1 MTQREI
7 VGPQERFE
15 RSGAQRL
22 RDIRPIT
29 TRLWSAMMGEF
40 SGVVLAGGAM
50 AMFVEPA
57 LVNFVVPASLLYAG
71 LVMSRRVTLPLR
83 LPQTAGIRDWNYPSP
98 VGRRPRM
105 AAGSIYLG
113 SDLKGRELWIA
124 SEDGRQHA
132 TVPGTTGAGKT
143 TALLS
148 FLANALTHAS
158 GFVLVDGKADNKL
171 YGEVL
176 ALARRFG
183 REDDVLCLNFMVAS
197 GVKDSNTFNP
207 FAVGNADAIG
217 EMLSSQLGESAPGD
231 SNQVF
236 RDRAVA
242 LVGTLAPVLV
252 WMRDHKGVPLNIETI
267 RLAFELRCI
276 WKVAMKRA
284 FEVRNPAT
292 GEKTDI
298 PVPDMPEDI
307 IYPLKAYL
315 GELPSYDLTLD
326 WNKQKTEEPSKQHGF
341 AQFYFTRTF
350 ELLGV
355 SLGHIFKVE
364 QSDVDMRDVV
374 LNRRILVV
382 NLPALE
388 SSDERLAALGKIV
401 VASLRGMMAQM
412 LGARLEGDS
421 ERIVANK
428 PGMGS
433 APFHVVLDEVAYY
446 ATSGMDRMLAMG
458 RGLNFMFWLGFQ
470 EVSGIWAR
478 LGEKTQSLF
487 GNANLTIAMRQQ
499 DANRTRQWIEDT
511 AGKTY
516 VTQATSYQG
525 GGTGEYA
532 ETRSAEVR
540 EVSGVDWRDLQ
551 SLIEGEAIILF
562 GGRRIYA
569 KLFHAEIDTRGP
581 MRLNRPV
588 ALAPPDVET
597 LKATSELVGAV
608 LKALEGGLGTWR
620 PKRSATLAAMLG
632 AFQQAAAA
640 GQGGEACVEAALEAA
655 KDHPMAREE
664 IEALAPHSP
673 LEAMLTTAARR
684 PPQAPLGPA
693 PPSAPVTGPIEA
705 ARETLE
711 SIETSTGTSQAGA
724 RTAAA
729 SLLAAGQ
736 AIEAAFGSGGAPQKR
751 VREVE
756 ILRQIEALS
765 EDIRAD
771 GARLSAEDAPT
782 ADAQVEADG
791 AAAPRFHGAAP

>member
-15 RSGAQRL
+15 RKGAERL
-22 RDIRPIT
+22 RDIRPFTI
-29 TRLWSAMMGEF
+29 RAFSALMGEA
-40 SGVVLAGGAM
+40 SGIVLAGAAM

-57 LVNFVVPASLLYAG
+57 LVNFVVPVSLLYSW

-83 LPQTAGIRDWNYPSP
+83 LPQTARRRDWNYPSP

-113 SDLKGRELWIA
+113 NDLKGRELWIS
-124 SEDGRQHA
+124 SEDGCQHA

-148 FLANALTHAS
+148 FLANALAHGS
-158 GFVLVDGKADNKL
+158 GFVLVDGKADNRL

-217 EMLSSQLGESAPGD
+217 EMLSSQLGESAAHD

-252 WMRDHKGVPLNIETI
+252 WMRDHKGLALNIETI

-276 WKVAMKRA
+276 WKVAMKRV
-284 FEVRNPAT
+284 FEVRNAAT
-292 GEKTDI
+292 GETTDI
-298 PVPDMPEDI
+298 PVPGMPEDI

-412 LGARLEGDS
+412 LGARLEGDYQA
-421 ERIVANK
+421 IVANK
-428 PGMGS
+428 PGMGA

-499 DANRTRQWIEDT
+499 DANRTRQWIEET

-516 VTQATSYQG
+516 VTQAMSYQG
-525 GGTGEYA
+525 GGLGEYA
-532 ETRSAEVR
+532 ESRSAEVR
-540 EVSGVDWRDLQ
+540 EVAGVDWRDLQ

-569 KLFHAEIDTRGP
+569 KLFHAEIDTSGP
-581 MRLNRPV
+581 MRLNRP
-588 ALAPPDVET
+588 LPLPPPDAAR
-597 LKATSELVGAV
+597 LKASRAEVEAV
-608 LKALEGGLGTWR
+608 LEALERGLGTGKA
-620 PKRSATLAAMLG
+620 KRSATLTAMLKG
-632 AFQQAAAA
+632 FSAAAA
-640 GQGGEACVEAALEAA
+640 KGLGGEACVEAAIDVA
-655 KDHPMAREE
+655 KDHPMASEE
-664 IEALAPHSP
+664 IAALVPESP
-673 LEAMLTTAARR
+673 LEAMLLAASRRSPEAPVAPAPAYVAVEGPAEAAFADLETIEQGAGSSRAAARK
-684 PPQAPLGPA
+684 
-693 PPSAPVTGPIEA
+693 
-705 ARETLE
+705 
-711 SIETSTGTSQAGA
+711 
-724 RTAAA
+724 AAA
-729 SLLAAGQ
+729 MLLSAGQ
-736 AIEAAFGSGGAPQKR
+736 AIEAAPRTSSSPALEAAA
-751 VREVE
+751 RE
-756 ILRQIEALS
+756 IEALS
-765 EDIRAD
+765 KELR
-771 GARLSAEDAPT
+771 
-782 ADAQVEADG
+782 
-791 AAAPRFHGAAP
+791 AAATEPKGAVDEAASEVESGAPRRSAAP